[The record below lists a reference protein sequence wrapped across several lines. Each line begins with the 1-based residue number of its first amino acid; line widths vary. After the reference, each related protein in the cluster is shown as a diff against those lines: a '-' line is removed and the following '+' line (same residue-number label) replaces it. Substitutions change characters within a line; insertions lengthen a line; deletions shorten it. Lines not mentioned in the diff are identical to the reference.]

1 MTKPQSRKRTRPDVV
16 RLAFPSSCD
25 NARCHVEVDGDAR
38 PSCAVSLTL
47 RFCQADARALMY
59 GEKVLYVEL
68 QTPAEAVRR
77 NINSEDPNL
86 V

>member
-1 MTKPQSRKRTRPDVV
+1 M
-16 RLAFPSSCD
+16 
-25 NARCHVEVDGDAR
+25 DGDAR